1 MASTAQ
7 TYQLDELPDGN
18 GVARRC
24 VKNTVLSGEA
34 RTSSPNQKV
43 ALFNLKYSQN
53 LGDGVI
59 ALCLEQE
66 LIRNGFAPVSI
77 DLAGRTNFKK
87 AAAHF
92 KRRMIL
98 ALLERLP
105 DTLRALLVPK
115 AIWLVVR
122 FRYAPRWRAQLSSC
136 EASIIGGG
144 ALIAD
149 TDQNFPIKLSR
160 ALNLLAEA
168 NLPVAIAHVG
178 VTGGWSRQGH
188 ERFCRAF
195 DSANVQL
202 VTVREPFSI
211 DTWEQEFPE
220 LLSPKPTVA
229 LDPGILSRDCFG
241 IGEERSR
248 PARPVVGICITH
260 PMVLR
265 LHGDGN
271 HNAETLA
278 AWFRKL
284 AANLAG
290 RGCDIELFHNG
301 SAEDEDFLQRVI
313 KVDWLGPNVTRAP
326 LPETPDELARYIS
339 TLDCVVGHR
348 LHACIVAYSYCIPAI
363 GLSWDQKVESFFR
376 LTEREKFVRD
386 WQSASPFELVDLVM
400 AAMSEG
406 VDLDRHRLIA
416 EECRTSIEKMAKTL
430 RASMKAAA

>member
-7 TYQLDELPDGN
+7 THLLDKLPGGN
-18 GVARRC
+18 AKARRA
-24 VKNTVLSGEA
+24 VEHTVSSSEA
-34 RTSSPNQKV
+34 PISSHEHRV

-59 ALCLEQE
+59 AMCLEQE
-66 LIRNGFAPVSI
+66 LVRNGFSPVSI
-77 DLAGRTNFKK
+77 DLAGRKNFKK

-92 KRRMIL
+92 RRRMIL

-105 DTLRALLVPK
+105 DTLRALFVPK

-122 FRYAPRWRAQLSSC
+122 FKYASQWREQLSSC

-160 ALNLLAEA
+160 ALNLLAET

-178 VTGGWSRQGH
+178 VTGGWSEQGH

-195 DSANVQL
+195 NSANMQL

-211 DTWEQEFPE
+211 GTWEQEFPE
-220 LLSPKPTVA
+220 LLCPKPTVA

-241 IGEERSR
+241 IGEGRSR
-248 PARPVVGICITH
+248 KARPVVGICITH

-271 HNAETLA
+271 HNSETLA
-278 AWFRKL
+278 AWFRRL
-284 AANLAG
+284 SANLAG

-313 KVDWLGPNVTRAP
+313 NVDWLGQKVTRAP
-326 LPETPDELARYIS
+326 LFETPDDLARYIS

-376 LTEREKFVRD
+376 ITQREKFVRD

-400 AAMSEG
+400 TAISEG
-406 VDLDRHRLIA
+406 VDPDRHRLITQ
-416 EECRTSIEKMAKTL
+416 ECRTSIEIMAMTL
-430 RASMKAAA
+430 RASIRAAA